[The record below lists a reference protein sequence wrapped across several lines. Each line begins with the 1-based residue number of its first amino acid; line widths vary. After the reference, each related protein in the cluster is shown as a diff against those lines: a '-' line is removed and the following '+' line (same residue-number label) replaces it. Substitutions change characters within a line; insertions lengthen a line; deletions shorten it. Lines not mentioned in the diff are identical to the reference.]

1 MQKVYTYDEKTKVY
15 NGVQDARLDP
25 LESQLQGK
33 EIWLLPAN
41 ATFKKP
47 TLKEKDGFVIGFDTK
62 ADKWVHL
69 PNYKGRKYYDE
80 NGINEVREV
89 GNLLEGQTLISEED
103 AKLIEEGKLVFDDK
117 TKKLIEY
124 VEPVEFKISK
134 KEGEIET
141 LNGQLI
147 RDIRVLYDGNSNETD
162 EAQAKVFMQEKID
175 KINAIAKEI
184 QELKKQQ
191 GVE

>member
-1 MQKVYTYDEKTKVY
+1 MQKVYTYDEKTKEY
-15 NGVQDARLDP
+15 KGEQDARLDP

-33 EIWLLPAN
+33 DIYLLPAN

-47 TLKEKDGFVIGFDTK
+47 TLKEKDGFVVGFDTK
-62 ADKWVHL
+62 ADKWVYL
-69 PNYKGRKYYDE
+69 PNYKGRKYYDQ

-141 LNGQLI
+141 LNNQLI

-162 EAQAKVFMQEKID
+162 EAQARSYMQEKID
-175 KINAIAKEI
+175 KINAIIKEI

-191 GVE
+191 Q